1 MKRRYSPAA
10 RRAHLRAM
18 HNRPSEVY
26 IVEMDPKDP
35 IAKLIESYEQG
46 FLTAVEL
53 ADLILETL
61 PQPEPAPHCFVFDCP
76 ENAFYLTDGIAHCWR
91 HRRRAELEAEADRQK
106 AEQQPEPAP
115 KPTPA
120 ADKPWWLHDISAE
133 VDDAGEIHLTIDGQP
148 APKHDEGCQCHL
160 CWAASLDMPSPP
172 WDGPEGGA
180 A

>member
-61 PQPEPAPHCFVFDCP
+61 PQPEPAPMPRKCGLGWCH
-76 ENAFYLTDGIAHCWR
+76 NAALDGYAVC
-91 HRRRAELEAEADRQK
+91 AEHLP
-106 AEQQPEPAP
+106 QQPEPAP
-115 KPTPA
+115 MSEQPIDCDCPA
-120 ADKPWWLHDISAE
+120 CLAE
-133 VDDAGEIHLTIDGQP
+133 QQP
-148 APKHDEGCQCHL
+148 ALQGRCIGCGVLTPDGVDVDVDGLFGQDWCCEDCQKEPWAKPIEGRY
-160 CWAASLDMPSPP
+160 SFD
-172 WDGPEGGA
+172 PEGGA